1 MLKKSLILC
10 AVIVLLL
17 AAYAGAGFYLLPKLA
32 ADKLPMLLAE
42 KTGLSVKL
50 QAVHLNPF
58 ELNAELRGFS
68 VALPEG
74 GSLLGF
80 ELLTVDIDVIESI
93 KQSGLILAA
102 VKLTKPVASLQRRAD
117 GRFNFSEIME
127 KLSAPATADE
137 QPPPAAE
144 STNLPILIHQLAME
158 EGQIGWLDMQA
169 GPNAG
174 ESVSPLNLSVT
185 EIGTQPGA
193 RATIDLS
200 FKLGS
205 GGGLTWQ
212 GDLDLTALS
221 SKGQLKLD
229 GLALTKVW
237 QLFLKDQLPLEIV
250 DGQLALQTD
259 YDFSSTDAGMQVL
272 LTNAGVEV
280 KQLSLTEP
288 GKSDSLIN
296 LAALAVNG
304 IKLDLQKQ
312 QLDIASVTSSN
323 ALIKSW
329 LQADGQINYQS
340 LFAGDQTAVN
350 TAPGTATA
358 VAPEENAAKPWQ
370 IQLGELNLANYQVD
384 FTDFTQPKPLQLQLS
399 ELNASLKDYRNQDGI
414 SLPLEFSGRF
424 NNTGSLRF
432 AGDIVLAPFSTNLR
446 LDLQDIKLKTFQTY
460 LEPFVKLE
468 LVDGDF
474 DTQGQLNLAAT
485 DPLQLTYQG
494 DANIDQLIT
503 RDKANNK
510 DFVKWRKL
518 DVRQM
523 VLDVSK
529 QDFKLGTVTFEQ
541 PYIRF
546 MIKKDRTNNVTDIL
560 VQQPAVKPD
569 SKTAGKASKLQP
581 KSQEPVVKIGKIE
594 MKDGQSDFADYS
606 LILPFVVKMN
616 ALNGEVDGFVSNTD
630 DDVKLKLLGKV
641 HDLAAVNIKGNYRLQ
656 SGDSDITLDFSHMPL
671 PLVTPYMA
679 EFAGYRIEKGQMAL
693 NLAYSIKNGQLSAQN
708 KVFIDQ
714 LVLGEKVENPKAVS
728 LPLELGVALLKDGD
742 GKINLDFPITGSLE
756 DPKFSV
762 GSLVADVLVNVIT
775 KAVTSP
781 FKALASLFDA
791 DNDYSTVTFAAGN
804 SDLSAEESAKLDQ
817 IAKALTTKPELV
829 LEIKG
834 VAYEM
839 QDWPVMR
846 FDALKDIL
854 KKMKSG
860 ELSDKGEKIRSEYID
875 LSEPDYK
882 RLLAKFYAEVFP
894 QKIDH
899 SLLGAPRIKNN
910 PDVDFY
916 IQARQELEAIMPPEP
931 ERLNDLAVTRAN
943 HIAKYLTEQAGVE
956 SSRVYILA
964 TELNNKDTEGGIHAL
979 LSLNVAS

>member
-1 MLKKSLILC
+1 MLKKTLIFC
-10 AVIVLLL
+10 AVIALLL
-17 AAYAGAGFYLLPKLA
+17 AVYAGAGFYLLPKLA
-32 ADKLPMLLAE
+32 ADKLPVLIAE
-42 KTGLSVKL
+42 KTGLAVKL

-80 ELLTVDIDVIESI
+80 EQLTVDIDVIESI
-93 KQSGLILAA
+93 KQSGLILSA
-102 VKLTKPVASLQRRAD
+102 VKLTKPVASLERRAD
-117 GRFNFSEIME
+117 GRFNFSEVME
-127 KLSAPATADE
+127 KLSAPAAEDE
-137 QPPPAAE
+137 QPPPTAE
-144 STNLPILIHQLAME
+144 STDLPILIHQLAME
-158 EGQIGWLDMQA
+158 EGQIGWLDLQA

-174 ESVSPLNLSVT
+174 ENVSPLNLTVT
-185 EIGTQPGA
+185 GVGTQPGTLA
-193 RATIDLS
+193 KVDLS

-205 GGGLTWQ
+205 GGNLTWR

-259 YDFSSTDAGMQVL
+259 YAFSSTDAGTQVL
-272 LTNAGVEV
+272 LTNAGADV

-288 GKSDSLIN
+288 GKSESLIN
-296 LAALAVNG
+296 LASLAVDG

-312 QLDIASVTSSN
+312 QLDIASVSSSN

-340 LFAGDQTAVN
+340 LFAGDQTA
-350 TAPGTATA
+350 ATA
-358 VAPEENAAKPWQ
+358 VASENEAVKPWD
-370 IQLGELNLANYQVD
+370 IRLGELTLANYQVD

-414 SLPLEFSGRF
+414 SLPLQFSSRF
-424 NNTGSLRF
+424 NQTGNVKF
-432 AGDIVLAPFSTNLR
+432 AGDMVLAPFSTNLR
-446 LDLQDIKLKTFQTY
+446 LELQDIKLKTFQSY

-474 DTQGQLNLAAT
+474 DTQGQLNVSAT
-485 DPLQLTYQG
+485 EPLQLAYRG

-510 DFVKWRKL
+510 DFVKWTKL
-518 DVRQM
+518 DVQQM
-523 VLDVSK
+523 LLDVPK
-529 QDFKLGTVTFEQ
+529 QDFKLGKVIFDR

-546 MIKKDRTNNVTDIL
+546 MIKKDSTNNVADIL
-560 VQQPAVKPD
+560 VAQPAAKPD
-569 SKTAGKASKLQP
+569 SKTAAKAIAPQP
-581 KSQEPVVKIGKIE
+581 KSPEPVVKIGKIE
-594 MKDGQSDFADYS
+594 MKNGQSDFADYS

-616 ALNGEVDGFVSNTD
+616 SLNGEVDGFASNSD

-641 HDLAAVNIKGNYRLQ
+641 HDLATVKIKGNYRLQ

-671 PLVTPYMA
+671 ALVTPYMA

-693 NLAYSIKNGQLSAQN
+693 NLAYSIKKGQLSAQN

-756 DPKFSV
+756 DPEFSV
-762 GSLVADVLVNVIT
+762 GSLVADVLVNLIT

-781 FKALASLFDA
+781 FKALASLFDD
-791 DNDYSTVTFAAGN
+791 DNDYSTVSFAAGN
-804 SDLSAEESAKLDQ
+804 SDLSTEESAKLDR

-834 VAYEM
+834 VAYEI

-860 ELSDKGEKIRSEYID
+860 ELRDKGEKIRSEYIE
-875 LSEPDYK
+875 LSDDEYK

-894 QKIDH
+894 QNFDRT
-899 SLLGAPRIKNN
+899 LFGAPRVKSN
-910 PDVDFY
+910 PDADFY
-916 IQARQELEAIMPPEP
+916 ALARRELEAIMPPEP
-931 ERLNDLAVTRAN
+931 ERLNDLAVGRAN
-943 HIAKYLTEQAGVE
+943 HIAKYLTEKAGVDR
-956 SSRVYILA
+956 SRIYILA
-964 TELNNKDTEGGIHAL
+964 TELNNKAAEGGITAI